1 MRVAFVTLEYPPFV
15 IGGAGVYAAHVTE
28 ELANLGHQVV
38 AITDACAT
46 LVIVIITNHCSMADV
61 IDDRAWVVVPY
72 DKDASS
78 DTVLC
83 ILGDNEMIQL
93 FSENGGLLVRE
104 QFNSEKIT
112 YQMEKY
118 ILEKLGTGL
127 LNREKR
133 SVID

>member
-1 MRVAFVTLEYPPFV
+1 
-15 IGGAGVYAAHVTE
+15 
-28 ELANLGHQVV
+28 
-38 AITDACAT
+38 
-46 LVIVIITNHCSMADV
+46 
-61 IDDRAWVVVPY
+61 
-72 DKDASS
+72 
-78 DTVLC
+78 
-83 ILGDNEMIQL
+83 MIQL